1 MTMSISRREWL
12 GVAASASLAVT
23 AAHGAAEKI
32 RIPGL
37 RIGVTDWNLGL
48 TTKVEAFEL
57 ARKIGFEGVEVS
69 FGRPKPGAGRLPIDD
84 PALLERYQAEV
95 RRTGLKIASMC
106 LDVLHAD
113 NLKDNPLGPKWLGMA
128 IPIAKQLKAPSML
141 LPMFGKNQ
149 PQNTAEMDALADKL
163 KDFVAEAR
171 KSKVILALENTLSA
185 ENNARIIERVGSP
198 ALGVF
203 YDVGNALFAGLDPVK
218 EIRWLGKKRIA
229 AIHLKDRGWL
239 GEGKVDFPAV
249 MQAIADIGYQ
259 GFADLETSNPTKDVE
274 ADMGRNLKY
283 VRSLL
288 A

>member
-1 MTMSISRREWL
+1 MSITRREWL
-12 GVAASASLAVT
+12 GVAAGASWT
-23 AAHGAAEKI
+23 AAGLGAAEKI
-32 RIPGL
+32 RVPGL

-48 TTKVEAFEL
+48 TTKPEAFDL

-69 FGRPKPGAGRLPIDD
+69 FGRPKPGTDKLPIDD
-84 PALLERYQAEV
+84 PALLERYEAAV
-95 RRTGLKIASMC
+95 RSTGLQIASMC

-113 NLKDNPLGPKWLGMA
+113 NLKDNPRGTKWLGMA
-128 IPIAKQLKAPSML
+128 IPIARRLKAPSML

-149 PQNTAEMDALADKL
+149 PQNTAEMDALADTL

-171 KSKVILALENTLSA
+171 KAKVILALENTLSA

-198 ALGVF
+198 ALSVF
-203 YDVGNALFAGLDPVK
+203 YDVGNSLFAGFDPVQ
-218 EIRWLGKKRIA
+218 EIRWLGKNRIA

-249 MQAIADIGYQ
+249 LRAIAAIGYK

-274 ADMGRNLKY
+274 ADMGRNLKF

>member
-1 MTMSISRREWL
+1 MSVTRREWL
-12 GVAASASLAVT
+12 GVAAGASWM
-23 AAHGAAEKI
+23 AAGLGAAEKI
-32 RIPGL
+32 RVPGL

-48 TTKVEAFEL
+48 TTKPEAFDL

-69 FGRPKPGAGRLPIDD
+69 FGRPKPGAGKLPIDD
-84 PALLERYQAEV
+84 PALLERYEAAV
-95 RRTGLKIASMC
+95 RSTGLQIASMC

-113 NLKDNPLGPKWLGMA
+113 NLKDNPRGTKWLGMA
-128 IPIAKQLKAPSML
+128 IPIARRLKAPSML

-149 PQNTAEMDALADKL
+149 PQNTAEMDALADTL

-171 KSKVILALENTLSA
+171 KAKVILALENTLSA

-198 ALGVF
+198 ALSVF
-203 YDVGNALFAGLDPVK
+203 YDVGNSLFAGFDPVQ
-218 EIRWLGKKRIA
+218 EIRWLGKNRIA
-229 AIHLKDRGWL
+229 TIHLKDRGWL

-249 MQAIADIGYQ
+249 LRAIADIGYK

-274 ADMGRNLKY
+274 ADMGRNLKF